1 MVKQTNGG
9 ELSYGAINDA
19 KELASNLATSCIPE
33 DLHEMG
39 LDRYDEFL
47 NARRKL
53 MAAKLKD
60 YYQTL

>member
-1 MVKQTNGG
+1 MVRQTNGG

-19 KELASNLATSCIPE
+19 TALAANLVTNCIPE

-47 NARRKL
+47 SARRKL
-53 MAAKLKD
+53 MAAKLKG
-60 YYQTL
+60 YNQSL